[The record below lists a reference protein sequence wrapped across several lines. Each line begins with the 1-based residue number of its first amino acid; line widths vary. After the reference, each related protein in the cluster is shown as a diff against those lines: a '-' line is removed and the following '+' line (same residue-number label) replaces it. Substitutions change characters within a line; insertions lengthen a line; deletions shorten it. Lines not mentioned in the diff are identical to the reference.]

1 MTDRT
6 SGKIS
11 SRTHRLTAVIAVLAL
26 GQLALAVPAAAQT
39 KVRFAYVKTLEVL
52 PFFYAAKKG
61 YFKDV
66 GLDIEMIAVP
76 GGPAVGAAI
85 ASGSADF
92 GFAAL
97 SPVLIAREQGQP
109 FKFFMS
115 LEYEQTPG
123 RLWGTIMAS
132 AKSGIKSI
140 KDLAGKNIV
149 LGVPGGLC
157 ELSIHDWMDKAGL
170 AYSEARILNN
180 PFPQMPAMLELGTAD
195 AACIVEPFATAALNG
210 KTKPV
215 ELARGFL
222 AEVTTPYRI
231 AGLFAAETWIAAHQK
246 EIVALEKASLRAAT
260 ELNRDPSV
268 TKAILADEFR
278 FPAEYIEKLRYDFLV
293 DFKPKAADYQTI
305 IDKMLKY
312 GMLKK
317 PTKAEDVIV
326 TAK

>member
-140 KDLAGKNIV
+140 
-149 LGVPGGLC
+149 GL
-157 ELSIHDWMDKAGL
+157 
-170 AYSEARILNN
+170 
-180 PFPQMPAMLELGTAD
+180 TA
-195 AACIVEPFATAALNG
+195 
-210 KTKPV
+210 
-215 ELARGFL
+215 
-222 AEVTTPYRI
+222 
-231 AGLFAAETWIAAHQK
+231 
-246 EIVALEKASLRAAT
+246 
-260 ELNRDPSV
+260 
-268 TKAILADEFR
+268 
-278 FPAEYIEKLRYDFLV
+278 
-293 DFKPKAADYQTI
+293 
-305 IDKMLKY
+305 
-312 GMLKK
+312 
-317 PTKAEDVIV
+317 
-326 TAK
+326 

>member
-1 MTDRT
+1 M
-6 SGKIS
+6 
-11 SRTHRLTAVIAVLAL
+11 
-26 GQLALAVPAAAQT
+26 ALAVPAAAQT

-140 KDLAGKNIV
+140 KDLAAKNIV

-170 AYSEARILNN
+170 AYSQARILNN

-195 AACIVEPFATAALNG
+195 AA
-210 KTKPV
+210 
-215 ELARGFL
+215 
-222 AEVTTPYRI
+222 
-231 AGLFAAETWIAAHQK
+231 
-246 EIVALEKASLRAAT
+246 
-260 ELNRDPSV
+260 
-268 TKAILADEFR
+268 
-278 FPAEYIEKLRYDFLV
+278 
-293 DFKPKAADYQTI
+293 
-305 IDKMLKY
+305 
-312 GMLKK
+312 
-317 PTKAEDVIV
+317 
-326 TAK
+326 